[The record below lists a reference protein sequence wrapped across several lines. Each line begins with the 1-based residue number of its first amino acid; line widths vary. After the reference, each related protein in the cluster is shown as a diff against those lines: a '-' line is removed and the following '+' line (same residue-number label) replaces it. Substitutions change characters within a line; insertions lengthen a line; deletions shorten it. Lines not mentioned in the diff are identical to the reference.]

1 MPLLFLLCPSGKMD
15 ATWPEYPAATALLSD
30 SLSVVPSYSADRCE
44 LWKENGLYSYAW
56 IN

>member
-30 SLSVVPSYSADRCE
+30 TLSVVPSYSADRCE
-44 LWKENGLYSYAW
+44 LWKENGLYAYAW